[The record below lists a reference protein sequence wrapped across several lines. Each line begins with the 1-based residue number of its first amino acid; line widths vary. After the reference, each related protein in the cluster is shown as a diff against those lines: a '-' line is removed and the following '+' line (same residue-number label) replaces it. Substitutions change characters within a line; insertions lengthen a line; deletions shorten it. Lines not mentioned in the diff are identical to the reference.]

1 MSDSNW
7 GAIWLFNIKI
17 KTMKYLVKDYG
28 ADQKILVT
36 GDSKTEIVLKTLK
49 NFLDDS
55 WAEDLMD
62 NLSSSFE
69 LEFTNLDN
77 LSTI

>member
-1 MSDSNW
+1 
-7 GAIWLFNIKI
+7 
-17 KTMKYLVKDYG
+17 MKYLVKDYG
-28 ADQKILVT
+28 ADTKTLVT
-36 GDSKTEIVLKTLK
+36 GDSKTDIVLKTLK
-49 NFLDDS
+49 NFLDDG

>member
-1 MSDSNW
+1 
-7 GAIWLFNIKI
+7 
-17 KTMKYLVKDYG
+17 MKYLVKDYG
-28 ADQKILVT
+28 ADTKILVT

-55 WAEDLMD
+55 WAEDLME
-62 NLSSSFE
+62 NLNSNFE
-69 LEFTNLDN
+69 LEFTNIDD

>member
-1 MSDSNW
+1 
-7 GAIWLFNIKI
+7 
-17 KTMKYLVKDYG
+17 MKYLVKDYG
-28 ADQKILVT
+28 ADTKILVT

-49 NFLDDS
+49 NFLDDG

>member
-1 MSDSNW
+1 
-7 GAIWLFNIKI
+7 
-17 KTMKYLVKDYG
+17 MKYLVKDYE
-28 ADQKILVT
+28 ADKKILVT

-55 WAEDLMD
+55 WAEDLME
-62 NLSSSFE
+62 NLSSSSE
-69 LEFTNLDN
+69 LEFINLDN